1 LKGNKRCGLIWT
13 SATSNVAG
21 GAAADCVN
29 TALQRREERIIPANA
44 RIVIRTSAEIQD
56 ETDYAGSR

>member
-1 LKGNKRCGLIWT
+1 VFVVVKAKKML
-13 SATSNVAG
+13 SAISNVGAG
-21 GAAADCVN
+21 SVDCANAAVH
-29 TALQRREERIIPANA
+29 RREERIIPANA